1 LRLVKWLL
9 AIVLA
14 AGPVAAQPVAAQ
26 PVAAQP
32 APPQAAANEDP
43 GDVVARVRFERAVRA
58 ELEGRREEAIR
69 EAQACIEAKPDG
81 RFAAAAREL
90 IGRLHGD
97 VPEPVRSTGVGP
109 RTELVIT
116 ATLSGLYLSSLIA
129 AATESDQKGY
139 VGWLMAGTGGALAGS
154 ILATSGAR
162 VPQSMPQM
170 LQNGLGYG
178 TAVTL
183 LGSALGDVQGNIAGY
198 VAAGAAAGAV
208 AGLVAA
214 PHLTGGDSAAMTATL
229 VYGGLFPA
237 AIAYVAGGGE
247 GQGHAVRWAALA
259 GSTAG
264 IVLGPVLSSR
274 LHWSRGRWNLISLG
288 GAVGALFG
296 GGTAVLAEVTDR
308 GAVALAT
315 GGALA
320 GLALTAALTG
330 DFGSDEPR
338 PGAASLLHFE
348 EGKLSAGDVASAVI
362 ASEKGAFLRVLDGRF

>member
-1 LRLVKWLL
+1 LVKWLL
-9 AIVLA
+9 VTLLA
-14 AGPVAAQPVAAQ
+14 AGPVAAQPV
-26 PVAAQP
+26 
-32 APPQAAANEDP
+32 PPQAAANEDP

-58 ELEGRREEAIR
+58 ELEGRSEEAIR

-81 RFAAAAREL
+81 RFATAAREL
-90 IGRLHGD
+90 IGRLHGN

-116 ATLSGLYLSSLIA
+116 ATLSGLYLSTLMA
-129 AATESDQKGY
+129 AATTSGEKGY
-139 VGWLMAGTGGALAGS
+139 VGWLMAGTGGSLAGS

-170 LQNGLGYG
+170 LENGLGYG

-183 LGSALGDVQGNIAGY
+183 LGSALGDAQGNIAGI
-198 VAAGAAAGAV
+198 VAAGAGAGAV
-208 AGLVAA
+208 AGLVAS

-229 VYGGLFPA
+229 VYGGLLPA
-237 AIAYVAGGGE
+237 AIAYLAGGGE
-247 GQGHAVRWAALA
+247 GKGHPVQWAALA

-264 IVLGPVLSSR
+264 IVLGPVLNSR
-274 LHWSRGRWNLISLG
+274 LHWSRGRWNLTSLG

-296 GGTAVLAEVTDR
+296 GGTAVLAGVSDR
-308 GAVALAT
+308 GAVALVT

-320 GLALTAALTG
+320 GLALTATLTG

-338 PGAASLLHFE
+338 PGAASLLHLE
-348 EGKLSAGDVASAVI
+348 NGKLSAGDVASAVI